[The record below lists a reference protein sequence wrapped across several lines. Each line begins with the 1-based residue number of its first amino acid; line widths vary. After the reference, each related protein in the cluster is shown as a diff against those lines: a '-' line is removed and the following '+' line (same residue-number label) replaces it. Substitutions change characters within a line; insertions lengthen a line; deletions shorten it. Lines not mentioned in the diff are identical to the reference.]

1 MIFTAYLDES
11 GTHGASPV
19 TIMAGAYGSA
29 AQWEDV
35 EARIQELEQKWQF
48 SMFHSTDLKSGQ
60 GSFKGWSSEQRLE
73 LVEEFIAILADRRIE
88 AGFIMK
94 IVNADYE
101 QYYCMGDDP
110 APAVLDT
117 KYGFCFR
124 GCLTHLLQLI
134 KSPDSTLNIVM
145 ESGHRN
151 SGDAERIFDQIK
163 TRGLKSGF
171 EKLLG
176 TLAITEKKNCR
187 LLGIADFLAYTT
199 FMGDRFMRDEKMQP
213 FAGGQRANVVSLQ
226 MTPEQLATARQ
237 RLASIVPRRAGKPVL
252 D

>member
-1 MIFTAYLDES
+1 VILTAYIDES
-11 GTHGASPV
+11 GTHGTSPV
-19 TIMAGAYGSA
+19 TIMAGAYGSV

-35 EARIQELEQKWQF
+35 EARIQELEQKRQF

-73 LVEEFIAILADRRIE
+73 LVKEFIAILADRRIE
-88 AGFIMK
+88 SGFIMQ

-101 QYYCMGDDP
+101 KYYRMGDAP

-124 GCLTHLLQLI
+124 GCLTHLLQHI
-134 KSPDSTLNIVM
+134 KSPDNTLNMVM

-151 SGDAERIFDQIK
+151 SGDARRIFDQMQ
-163 TRGLKSGF
+163 TRGLKPGF
-171 EKLLG
+171 ENLLG
-176 TLAITEKKNCR
+176 TLAFTEKKHCR

-199 FMGDRFMRDEKMQP
+199 FMGDRFIRDGKMQP
-213 FAGGQRANVVSLQ
+213 VAGGQRTNVVSLQ
-226 MTPEQLATARQ
+226 MTPEQLGTARQ
-237 RLASIVPRRAGKPVL
+237 RLASVAPRRAGKPA
-252 D
+252 